1 MASQVRR
8 AVITGA
14 GALCAVGD
22 DPASI
27 WQAWRDGR
35 SGVKPISL
43 FDSSGLPVRIAGE
56 MTGFDAKNFME
67 KKDRKQLRVMAR
79 TIQLAVASSQKALED
94 CQVDKSKL
102 DKTRFGVI
110 FGAGLI
116 ASELPELADAAHKS
130 ALPERGKIDLDVWG
144 REGIPVIQPLWM
156 LRYLPNM
163 LACQVSILHD
173 AQGPNNSIT
182 QDDVAG
188 LLAVGE
194 TLRIMRRDHGDFFLV
209 GGGDSRINPVS
220 LSRQSLFFPMARRI
234 EDPHLACRP
243 FDAAREG
250 LVLGEGCGVLVVE
263 ELEHAKSRG
272 ASIQAELVG
281 FGAAFD
287 VRLDGEGMA
296 RAIRIALDQAGAKSS
311 DVDHVNACGYGT
323 ACEDIL
329 ESHGIALAFKDRPT
343 SVPVTTLKACTGHTG
358 AASGTLELI
367 TAVQCLIRGEVPAT
381 LNHQATDPK
390 CPVTVISGAARKMEK
405 PLIVKTGFT
414 REGQCAAVVLRRWN
428 G

>member
-144 REGIPVIQPLWM
+144 REGM
-156 LRYLPNM
+156 
-163 LACQVSILHD
+163 
-173 AQGPNNSIT
+173 
-182 QDDVAG
+182 
-188 LLAVGE
+188 
-194 TLRIMRRDHGDFFLV
+194 
-209 GGGDSRINPVS
+209 
-220 LSRQSLFFPMARRI
+220 
-234 EDPHLACRP
+234 
-243 FDAAREG
+243 
-250 LVLGEGCGVLVVE
+250 
-263 ELEHAKSRG
+263 
-272 ASIQAELVG
+272 
-281 FGAAFD
+281 
-287 VRLDGEGMA
+287 
-296 RAIRIALDQAGAKSS
+296 
-311 DVDHVNACGYGT
+311 
-323 ACEDIL
+323 
-329 ESHGIALAFKDRPT
+329 
-343 SVPVTTLKACTGHTG
+343 LKAQTIP
-358 AASGTLELI
+358 SL
-367 TAVQCLIRGEVPAT
+367 
-381 LNHQATDPK
+381 
-390 CPVTVISGAARKMEK
+390 
-405 PLIVKTGFT
+405 KTM
-414 REGQCAAVVLRRWN
+414 
-428 G
+428 